1 MWLANDGNYRELRYF
16 TPWTKHKQTED
27 HYLPRMIKEITGQ
40 VSACVKLHIDVAS
53 DSLGDP

>member
-16 TPWTKHKQTED
+16 VPWMRHRQADD

-40 VSACVKLHIDVAS
+40 VSLLIEFIAQQDCGSRLW
-53 DSLGDP
+53 